1 MPAISVSHLKKHYRV
16 LKKEPGVRGVVKSF
30 LKREYK
36 QVKAVD
42 DVSFKIK
49 EGELVGFIGPNGAGK
64 TTTLKC
70 LSGLLYPSQGSVE
83 VLGFN
88 PWQKKPEFLKQI
100 SLVMGQKNQLWW
112 DLPAIETFNLNKE
125 IYEIAD
131 QEYKKTLNELERL
144 LEIKDLLKTPVRK
157 LSLGERMK
165 CELVVAL
172 LHSPKIL
179 FLDEPTIGLDVLM
192 QKKVRD
198 FIKFYNER
206 KKATIILTSHYM
218 SDVKELC
225 QRVMII
231 DKGKLVFDGQLEK
244 IVKKYAL
251 EKNISVVLAKEVDYQ
266 ELSKIGKIKEFNY
279 PQISFL
285 VKRKQVAAITSK
297 ILNKLPVVDLN
308 IEEPAI
314 EDVIGKLFSKKNYIK
329 KGENHGLLAV
339 DEPIQINHSPKA
351 SVQSETENHGLLPV
365 GIYK

>member
-16 LKKEPGVRGVVKSF
+16 LKKEPGVKGVVKSF

-36 QVKAVD
+36 EVKAVD

-179 FLDEPTIGLDVLM
+179 FLD
-192 QKKVRD
+192 
-198 FIKFYNER
+198 
-206 KKATIILTSHYM
+206 
-218 SDVKELC
+218 
-225 QRVMII
+225 
-231 DKGKLVFDGQLEK
+231 
-244 IVKKYAL
+244 
-251 EKNISVVLAKEVDYQ
+251 
-266 ELSKIGKIKEFNY
+266 
-279 PQISFL
+279 
-285 VKRKQVAAITSK
+285 
-297 ILNKLPVVDLN
+297 
-308 IEEPAI
+308 
-314 EDVIGKLFSKKNYIK
+314 
-329 KGENHGLLAV
+329 
-339 DEPIQINHSPKA
+339 
-351 SVQSETENHGLLPV
+351 
-365 GIYK
+365 